1 MASRNKAA
9 ARGKQKKLSW
19 ELIGIVAILGLV
31 AVFVV
36 VALANRGE
44 AGVPEAPTVLS
55 KDPSVGL
62 DAPEMSGVDGD
73 GRPFLGS
80 ADAPVAF
87 YEFAD
92 FQCPHCRDFSLFLGK
107 DIKRDLVATGKAK
120 LVWVN
125 FPFMDDGSGEDESLN
140 AAMAMYCGGQQGGAW
155 EMHDWIFTNQSTVAN
170 SGAFNRQ
177 RLRDLA
183 VNAGLDIVAYD
194 KCMQD
199 PAAEAFAK
207 GDKDFA
213 ISKSVQ
219 STPAF
224 MVAGQEKLF
233 EGTAAEQ
240 INGLRQAIEAA
251 AGG

>member
-9 ARGKQKKLSW
+9 ARGKQKGLSW
-19 ELIGIVAILGLV
+19 ELIGIVAILGIV
-31 AVFVV
+31 AVFLV
-36 VALANRGE
+36 VAFANRGE

-55 KDPSVGL
+55 RDPDLGL
-62 DAPEMSGVDGD
+62 DAPDMSGVDED
-73 GRPFLGS
+73 GRPYLGR
-80 ADAPVAF
+80 ADAPVTF

-120 LVWVN
+120 LVWVS
-125 FPFMDDGSGEDESLN
+125 FPFMGGGSGEDESLN
-140 AAMAMYCGGQQGGAW
+140 AAMAVHCAGQQGLAW
-155 EMHDWIFTNQSTVAN
+155 EMHDWVFTNQSTVSN
-170 SGAFNRQ
+170 RGAFNRQ

-183 VNAGLDIVAYD
+183 LKAGLDVDAYD
-194 KCMQD
+194 TCMRD
-199 PAAEAFAK
+199 PAAEAFVKA
-207 GDKDFA
+207 DKDFA
-213 ISKSVQ
+213 TAKSVQ

-224 MVAGQEKLF
+224 LVAGQEKLF
-233 EGTAAEQ
+233 EGTTPDQ